1 MFQSKRA
8 RRSAQL
14 LRRCE
19 SHDTSHCV
27 LKSGPGLPLSSR
39 FSARLPRRATPVV
52 RYDMIWKHA
61 PLPSLAPHSWDLVAS
76 RARCVCVCQAG
87 DSSQRRGRPDAA
99 RPVPEALR
107 SLVCPGLRRALISIL
122 SGPVPR
128 VLPRGRRRRA
138 PGDFPLKGVANR
150 NAQRLSVKGRV
161 WQLASLHISN
171 GATQLRSSSEK
182 RPSVTLSPLVP
193 WGNGP
198 R

>member
-27 LKSGPGLPLSSR
+27 LKSGPGLPLSSPIQC
-39 FSARLPRRATPVV
+39 SVTPASDSSRSV
-52 RYDMIWKHA
+52 RYDLETGFA
-61 PLPSLAPHSWDLVAS
+61 PPPLPPAPHSWDFVAS

-107 SLVCPGLRRALISIL
+107 SLVCPGLRHALMSIL
-122 SGPVPR
+122 SGPVPW
-128 VLPRGRRRRA
+128 VLPRERS
-138 PGDFPLKGVANR
+138 GV
-150 NAQRLSVKGRV
+150 RLEVF
-161 WQLASLHISN
+161 H
-171 GATQLRSSSEK
+171 
-182 RPSVTLSPLVP
+182 
-193 WGNGP
+193 
-198 R
+198 